1 MLKVRLQGTK
11 EYIEWFFGL
20 LKSSPQIEVIQMSDI
35 YANKGTNKYYRMYAE
50 IKKVEFKEDK

>member
-11 EYIEWFFGL
+11 EFIEWFCRL
-20 LKSSPQIEVIQMSDI
+20 LKSNPQIEVIQMSDI
-35 YANKGTNKYYRMYAE
+35 YSNKGTNKYYRMYAE

>member
-11 EYIEWFFGL
+11 EYIEWFCEL
-20 LKSSPQIEVIQMSDI
+20 LKSSPQIEVIQRSEI
-35 YANKGTNKYYRMYAE
+35 YTNKGTNKYYRMYAE

>member
-1 MLKVRLQGTK
+1 
-11 EYIEWFFGL
+11 
-20 LKSSPQIEVIQMSDI
+20 MSEI

>member
-11 EYIEWFFGL
+11 ENIEWFCGL
-20 LKSSPQIEVIQMSDI
+20 LKSSPQIEVILRSEI
-35 YANKGTNKYYRMYAE
+35 YTNKGTNKYYRMYAE